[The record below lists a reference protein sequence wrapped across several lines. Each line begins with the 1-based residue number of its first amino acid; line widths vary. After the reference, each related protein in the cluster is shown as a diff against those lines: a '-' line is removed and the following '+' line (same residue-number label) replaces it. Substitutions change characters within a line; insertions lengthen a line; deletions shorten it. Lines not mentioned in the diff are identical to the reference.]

1 MQATRTRADEILAGA
16 PLDNG
21 HVNIRQRQ
29 FAGQHQPGR
38 TSSDDHHRMIGHRR
52 NAIVSAALINLAVR
66 AQHVDSNPLMS

>member
-1 MQATRTRADEILAGA
+1 MATST
-16 PLDNG
+16 
-21 HVNIRQRQ
+21 QRQ